1 MTASSGVITS
11 MVAER
16 LCGSMPM
23 TTRSSVE
30 LNESSDARSDWC
42 VEPGGQRYFEP
53 SKPLLS
59 LSPLMGDA
67 RTAQAK

>member
-1 MTASSGVITS
+1 
-11 MVAER
+11 
-16 LCGSMPM
+16 M
-23 TTRSSVE
+23 TTRSTVE